1 MSSDEVMASINEK
14 LSILLRER
22 EEMKDI
28 LFGDDG
34 MIDSVK
40 LIKAELVGNPE
51 FKKEGLIVMVSRHND
66 LYKKIQNL
74 TTFSL
79 AMLSIGSAA
88 GVAISWIASHWNK
101 IKSFFS

>member
-1 MSSDEVMASINEK
+1 MTSDEIVASINEK
-14 LSILLRER
+14 LSILLKER
-22 EEMKDI
+22 EEIKDI

-34 MIDSVK
+34 MVDNVK

-51 FKKEGLIVMVSRHND
+51 FKKEGLIVMVNRHND
-66 LYKKIQNL
+66 LYKKMQNL

-88 GVAISWIASHWNK
+88 GIAISWLVAKWDK
-101 IKSFFS
+101 IKLLLS